1 MRKNL
6 LEVVLIEDD
15 EVEIEAVTRALKNLH
30 IAHDLTVF
38 RSGID
43 ALISLRQQ
51 RKHLRRAYP
60 FFLLLDLTMPD
71 LPGLQFLRQ
80 LRQDPF
86 LRRALVC
93 VLTNSGAEEDK
104 LAAYVY
110 QVAGYLIKS
119 NLGPDY
125 CRLTDLVLA
134 LHQVVEF
141 PNR

>member
-1 MRKNL
+1 MHKNL
-6 LEVVLIEDD
+6 LEVVLVEDD
-15 EVEIEAVTRALKNLH
+15 EVEIEAVTRALKILH
-30 IAHDLTVF
+30 VAHDRTVF

-86 LRRALVC
+86 LRTALVF
-93 VLTNSGAEEDK
+93 VLTNSGADEDK
-104 LAAYVY
+104 LAAYDY

-125 CRLTDLVLA
+125 CRLTALVLA
-134 LHQVVEF
+134 LYQVVEF
-141 PNR
+141 PDR